1 MTRTHAIPKME
12 VPKPSGLFEK
22 FMAVGKNLPGL
33 AGHICN
39 LKLKRRFCRRS
50 GAAFDTVLAQT
61 GAGDLCIDLGAN
73 IGTYTNLMAAS
84 GADVIGFEPDPDTF
98 EVLKRNTATVQNITL
113 YQKAVGAK
121 AETLTLRRSPHWDP
135 ENPIKNSMGSSIV
148 RDHAGMS
155 DKNAVTFEVVD
166 FPDFLR
172 QLDRDVRILK
182 MDIEGA
188 EWDLLEALLDDPVLG
203 RIDCLFVE
211 THERVN
217 PSVNIPRFNRLAAR
231 ALALDRPY
239 INLYW
244 Q

>member
-1 MTRTHAIPKME
+1 
-12 VPKPSGLFEK
+12 
-22 FMAVGKNLPGL
+22 MALGQQMPGL

-39 LKLKRRFCRRS
+39 RKLKRRFCHRS
-50 GAAFDTVLAQT
+50 GRPFAELLAQT

-73 IGTYTNLMAAS
+73 VGKYTNMMAAS

-98 EVLKRNTATVQNITL
+98 EVLQRNTASLENVTL
-113 YQKAVGAK
+113 FQKAVGAK
-121 AETLTLRRSPHWDP
+121 AETLTLHRSPRWNP
-135 ENPIKNSMGSSIV
+135 ENPAENSMGASVV
-148 RDHAGMS
+148 RDHARVSG
-155 DKNAVTFEVVD
+155 KNSVSVEVVN
-166 FPDFLR
+166 FIDFLTR
-172 QLDRDVRILK
+172 LDRDVRILK

-188 EWDLLEALLDDPVLG
+188 EWDLLEALLDDPVLA

-231 ALALDRPY
+231 ALTLDRPY